1 MVSEILKVLK
11 TIFTLADD
19 LQKYH
24 AEIKEIRRQLYE
36 FGVTLEGL
44 KGRIDRIDEREITE
58 REKLILQLQLEAAKL
73 ERLLPPTKKP
83 RRKPAGKKVSK
94 TGRKQSSSP
103 FTENTSHRSIFY
115 PHSSKPSTARCE
127 HFFGGA
133 DAVIER
139 LLKQCDAAQIGVREM
154 NRAERLSRGA
164 ARSAPDEVR
173 ARADHRVSPTHHV
186 NSFG

>member
-24 AEIKEIRRQLYE
+24 AEVKEIRRQLYE

-73 ERLLPPTKKP
+73 ERLLPPTKKSS
-83 RRKPAGKKVSK
+83 KKQTGKKVGK
-94 TGRKQSSSP
+94 RGRTQK
-103 FTENTSHRSIFY
+103 
-115 PHSSKPSTARCE
+115 
-127 HFFGGA
+127 
-133 DAVIER
+133 
-139 LLKQCDAAQIGVREM
+139 
-154 NRAERLSRGA
+154 
-164 ARSAPDEVR
+164 
-173 ARADHRVSPTHHV
+173 
-186 NSFG
+186 